1 MDNQFN
7 FGYFCSNLPPMDAL
21 IKSAK
26 IISPNSPFHLQEKDI
41 LIQNGIIA
49 KIGDNLTGLD
59 NIIEEKGLFVSDGWV
74 DLFSVLREPGNE
86 HQDSIENLL
95 ASAAKGGFTSVLG
108 ISGTNPPLDNKAQI
122 QFVKNMSL
130 NNVVNLLPVG
140 TITEKQ
146 DGKEI
151 TEMYDM
157 HLSGAV
163 AFSDGKN
170 HLKNPELLK
179 RALLYTKPFGGK
191 IICYC
196 EDTTVAN
203 GGMVNEGEIAA
214 TLGMKVRPALA
225 EELAITRDLY
235 IAEYTNSPIHIT
247 GVSSKKSVEIIK
259 EAKLKGI
266 EVTCDTNILNIYFTD
281 EATTSFDTNFK
292 VLPPLRT
299 KRDQDALIQ
308 GLKEG
313 TIDAVSS
320 GHTPKDIETKFCE
333 FDNADFGAISL
344 EALFGAL
351 NKVLE
356 NRFTVEEIIQ
366 LISSRPASV
375 MGLKS
380 SISEGEYA
388 NLTLFNTESVEF
400 SKARINCLSKNS
412 PFIGETLKGNVVGVI
427 NNDQI
432 KLN

>member
-1 MDNQFN
+1 
-7 FGYFCSNLPPMDAL
+7 MDAL

-41 LIQNGIIA
+41 LIQNGIIV
-49 KIGDNLTGLD
+49 KIGDNLTGTN
-59 NIIEEKGLFVSDGWV
+59 NIIEEKELFVSDGWV

-95 ASAAKGGFTSVLG
+95 ASAAKGGFTNILG

-130 NNVVNLLPVG
+130 NNIVNLLPVG

-146 DGKEI
+146 SGKEI

-179 RALLYTKPFGGK
+179 RALLYTKPFRGK

-203 GGMVNEGEIAA
+203 GGMINEGGVAA

-247 GVSSKKSVEIIK
+247 GISSEKSVEIIK

-266 EVTCDTNILNIYFTD
+266 EVTCDTNILNIY
-281 EATTSFDTNFK
+281 
-292 VLPPLRT
+292 
-299 KRDQDALIQ
+299 LIYQ
-308 GLKEG
+308 
-313 TIDAVSS
+313 
-320 GHTPKDIETKFCE
+320 H
-333 FDNADFGAISL
+333 
-344 EALFGAL
+344 
-351 NKVLE
+351 
-356 NRFTVEEIIQ
+356 
-366 LISSRPASV
+366 
-375 MGLKS
+375 
-380 SISEGEYA
+380 Y
-388 NLTLFNTESVEF
+388 
-400 SKARINCLSKNS
+400 
-412 PFIGETLKGNVVGVI
+412 
-427 NNDQI
+427 
-432 KLN
+432 

>member
-1 MDNQFN
+1 
-7 FGYFCSNLPPMDAL
+7 MDAL

-292 VLPPLRT
+292 VLPPL
-299 KRDQDALIQ
+299 
-308 GLKEG
+308 
-313 TIDAVSS
+313 
-320 GHTPKDIETKFCE
+320 
-333 FDNADFGAISL
+333 
-344 EALFGAL
+344 
-351 NKVLE
+351 
-356 NRFTVEEIIQ
+356 
-366 LISSRPASV
+366 
-375 MGLKS
+375 
-380 SISEGEYA
+380 
-388 NLTLFNTESVEF
+388 
-400 SKARINCLSKNS
+400 
-412 PFIGETLKGNVVGVI
+412 
-427 NNDQI
+427 
-432 KLN
+432 